1 MAEPRITVS
10 LFPIKLAKLEKDV
23 LARLDAVEL
32 LLREEIKS
40 DYELADIT
48 ARHLVEAGG
57 KRFRPL
63 LVLLAA
69 QFGNPDAP
77 GVIPAAVVVELT
89 HLATLYH
96 DDVMD
101 EAMVRR
107 AAPSANSRWGNTV
120 AILSGDFLFARSS
133 KILADLGPE
142 AVRVQAQTFERLVI
156 GQLRESVGPQD
167 GEDAVGHHIQVL
179 ADKTGSL
186 ISAAGRYGA
195 MMSGVDEK
203 TTEAIAHF
211 GECIGVAFQLSDDLI
226 DIESSESG
234 KTPGTDLREG
244 IKTLPVLLALADPN
258 TSDELRDL
266 LSRPLPDASEHARAL
281 SLLRAHPAL
290 GQARSVLAH
299 WSDRAKQALDELPD
313 IPARTALNLLI
324 DNVTER
330 KA

>member
-1 MAEPRITVS
+1 MTV
-10 LFPIKLAKLEKDV
+10 LFPESLESLEQKLTDG
-23 LARLDAVEL
+23 LASVETM
-32 LLREEIKS
+32 LRAEIAS

-69 QFGNPDAP
+69 EFGDPTSP
-77 GVIPAAVVVELT
+77 GVVPSAVVVELT

-101 EAMVRR
+101 EATVRR
-107 AAPSANSRWGNTV
+107 GAQSANARWGNSV

-156 GQLRESVGPQD
+156 GQLMETVGPKD
-167 GEDAVGHHIQVL
+167 GEDAVKHHIQVL

-186 ISAAGRYGA
+186 IAAAGRYGA
-195 MMSGVDEK
+195 MMSGVSAEL
-203 TTEAIAHF
+203 TNVIAEFGEAI
-211 GECIGVAFQLSDDLI
+211 GIAFQLSDDLL
-226 DIESSESG
+226 DIESNVSG

-244 IKTLPVLLALADPN
+244 VKTLPALLALADPN
-258 TSDELRDL
+258 LDERLRDL
-266 LSRPLPDASEHARAL
+266 LSRPLPDDGEHAEAL
-281 SLLRAHPAL
+281 AALRVHPAMD
-290 GQARSVLAH
+290 QARVVLGEWTAKSISCLDQLPEGDAKEALRTLCDSVAN
-299 WSDRAKQALDELPD
+299 RA
-313 IPARTALNLLI
+313 I
-324 DNVTER
+324 
-330 KA
+330 